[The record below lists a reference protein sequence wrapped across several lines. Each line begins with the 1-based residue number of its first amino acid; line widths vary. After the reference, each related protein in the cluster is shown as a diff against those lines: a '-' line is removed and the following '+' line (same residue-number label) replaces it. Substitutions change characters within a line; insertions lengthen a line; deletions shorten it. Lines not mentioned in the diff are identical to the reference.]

1 MKTQIKHQ
9 SYDVAVIGAGV
20 AGITVARL
28 CARQGLKTILMDPTR
43 DHEGNPLAGGASLL
57 NGCIPAKILLQLSH
71 EYHQLQQG
79 RPGLKTKALELDLA
93 AAHAHIDN
101 TIRRISNQITA
112 SLSNSGVEFLCASG
126 RLLEGKQIEITALN
140 HEPALITAEHIVL
153 ASGSHS
159 MTLPSLPLNG
169 NRVVDSI
176 DAMRFTEVPKTLTV
190 IGAGAIGLEI
200 AGIWSR
206 FGSQVT
212 VLDAQN
218 SLLPFADQEIAN
230 EMLASYR
237 RRGID
242 IRLQA
247 WVKQAKIDDHGV
259 TLTCQYPDQPPSDLY
274 GDKVVV
280 AIGRIPN
287 TETLFAPEVDVVL
300 DENGYV
306 HVDEQCMTNLPE
318 IFAVGDLVLGPMM
331 AHKGIAEARVVADT
345 IAGKAAQMEYTILP
359 SVIYTLPEVAWI
371 GRTEEALVAA
381 GVPHRKSITP
391 FTDNPKALVHGMAE
405 GFIKILAHAETDRIL
420 GIHIIGPQACELIAE
435 AVLAMEYSAS
445 SEDLADTIH
454 AFPSLSD
461 VLRQAALMLQET

>member
-1 MKTQIKHQ
+1 MKTQIQHP
-9 SYDVAVIGAGV
+9 SYDVAVIGAGA
-20 AGITVARL
+20 AGITVAQL
-28 CARQGLKTILMDPTR
+28 CARQGLQTILMDPSR
-43 DHEGNPLAGGASLL
+43 DGKGNPLAGGTSLL

-79 RPGLKTKALELDLA
+79 RPGLKANGLALDLA
-93 AAHAHIDN
+93 GAHAHIDN
-101 TIRRISNQITA
+101 TVRRISDQITA
-112 SLSNSGVEFLCASG
+112 SLRSGGVEYICANG
-126 RLLEGKQIEITALN
+126 RLLKGKQVEITALN
-140 HEPALITAEHIVL
+140 HEPAIIQAEHIVL

-159 MTLPSLPLNG
+159 MTLSSLPLDG
-169 NRVVDSI
+169 GYIVDPI
-176 DAMRFTEVPKTLTV
+176 DALRFEQVPKTLTV

-212 VLDAQN
+212 VLDAQD
-218 SLLPFADQEIAN
+218 SLLPFADQDIAN
-230 EMLASYR
+230 EMLACYSR
-237 RRGID
+237 QGVD

-247 WVKQAKIDDHGV
+247 WVKQAEIGDEGV
-259 TLTCQYPDQPPSDLY
+259 TLTYQHPDQPPAELY

-345 IAGKAAQMEYTILP
+345 IAGKSARMEYANLP

-371 GRTEEALVAA
+371 GRTEAALAAA
-381 GVPHRKSITP
+381 GVPYKISITP
-391 FTDNPKALVHGMAE
+391 FADNPKALVHGFEE

-420 GIHIIGPQACELIAE
+420 GIHMIGPQATELIAE

-454 AFPSLSD
+454 AYPSLSD
-461 VLRQAALMLQET
+461 VLRQAALMLQE